1 MAEASVQRRQVVE
14 CLGKAD
20 AVIVIPPFAGLDRP
34 SLAAHLLQACARRE
48 GFKVRVLYASLAL
61 AEVIGEIIYQA
72 ICYAPTS
79 ALLGERCFA
88 RAAYGAPALGH
99 DSMFV
104 EGAIASVSGEA
115 KITREDI
122 EKAEQRIVEWLP
134 ELAAALAEAEI
145 PVVGCSTTFE
155 QTAASVAIL
164 NRLKA
169 LVPHAITLLGGANCE
184 GEMARGIL
192 SLPVSVDYVFSGESE
207 ETFSAFL
214 GEILAGRRPEGP
226 IIHGKI
232 CRELDG
238 LPTPDFS
245 EYFEQRSVFLPETLC
260 ASDDIV
266 WLPYEA
272 SRGCW
277 WGEKHHCTFCGINGQ
292 GMVFRQKSPDKVIA
306 ELQEITGRHGLP
318 RVCMLD
324 NIMPHRYFQTLVPR
338 LGQEVP
344 GLHLF
349 YEQKA
354 NLTLEQVLA
363 LKNAG
368 VALVQP
374 GIEALSTPVLRLMDK
389 GVTARQNIALL
400 RYARSARLEMNWNL
414 LYGFPGDCRD
424 DYEHTL
430 KLIPYL
436 RHLQPP
442 SDLCRL
448 SIDRFSPYF
457 DRPAQYGIR
466 SMRPMDS
473 YFAVLPEGVDI
484 PRIAYHFLGDYDSG
498 SLADAELVARLEDAV
513 NDWKRLWA
521 DDGDVPLLAVVQLGS
536 DSYVLMDTRGITGGQ
551 TVRFLNRGEA
561 EAAVVSHPLRQSSPA
576 SEWAREHGLA
586 LALDD
591 WHVAL
596 ATASPD
602 VLAEFERAARG
613 SAVRA
618 SEEPLRVVANIGS

>member
-1 MAEASVQRRQVVE
+1 MRG
-14 CLGKAD
+14 CLGTAD
-20 AVIVIPPFAGLDRP
+20 ALIVVPPFAGLDRP
-34 SLAAHLLQACARRE
+34 SLAAHLLQACAARC
-48 GFKVRVLYASLAL
+48 GFSVRVFYANLAL

-88 RAAYGAPALGH
+88 RAAYGAPALGR
-99 DSMFV
+99 DNMLV
-104 EGAIASVSGEA
+104 EGAIADVTGET
-115 KITREDI
+115 KISRADI

-134 ELAAALAEAEI
+134 ELAAVLAEAEI

-169 LVPHAITLLGGANCE
+169 LAPERITLLGGANCE

-207 ETFSAFL
+207 ETFPAFL
-214 GEILAGRRPEGP
+214 SEVLAGRRPEGRIVP
-226 IIHGKI
+226 GKV

-238 LPTPDFS
+238 LPTADFS
-245 EYFEQRSVFLPETLC
+245 EYFTQRSVFLPETLC
-260 ASDDIV
+260 ACDDVV

-306 ELQEITGRHGLP
+306 ELRAITGRHGLP
-318 RVCMLD
+318 RVCMVD
-324 NIMPHRYFQTLVPR
+324 NIMPHRYFQTLLPR

-363 LKNAG
+363 LKRAG

-389 GVTARQNIALL
+389 GVTARQNLALL

-424 DYEHTL
+424 DYEQTL
-430 KLIPYL
+430 ALIPYL

-457 DRPAQYGIR
+457 DRPDQYGIR

-473 YFAVLPEGVDI
+473 YFAVLPAGADV

-498 SLADAELVARLEDAV
+498 SLAEPELLERLEEGV

-521 DDGDVPLLAVVQLGS
+521 EQDGDVPLLAVVELAP
-536 DSYVLMDTRGITGGQ
+536 DSYVLMDTRGIPGGQ
-551 TVRFLNRGEA
+551 TVRFLNRREA
-561 EAAVVSHPLRQSSPA
+561 EAALVSHPLRQSSPE

-602 VLAEFERAARG
+602 VLAGFEGAARG
-613 SAVRA
+613 SPVPAPA
-618 SEEPLRVVANIGS
+618 EPLRIVANVGS

>member
-1 MAEASVQRRQVVE
+1 MNRAAVRQS
-14 CLGKAD
+14 LAQAD
-20 AVIVIPPFAGLDRP
+20 ALIVIPPFAGLDRP
-34 SLAAHLLQACARRE
+34 YLAAHLLQACAARR
-48 GFKVRVLYASLAL
+48 GFSVRVFYANLAL
-61 AEVIGEIIYQA
+61 AEAIGEIIYQA

-88 RAAYGAPALGH
+88 RAAYGTPPLGR
-99 DSMFV
+99 DNLLV
-104 EGAIASVSGEA
+104 EGAIASVSGE
-115 KITREDI
+115 TRISRQDI
-122 EKAEQRIVEWLP
+122 EAAEERILEWLP
-134 ELAAALAEAEI
+134 ELVALLAEAEI

-164 NRLKA
+164 NRLKELAPRTVA
-169 LVPHAITLLGGANCE
+169 LMGGANCE

-192 SLPVSVDYVFSGESE
+192 SLPVNVDYVFSGESE
-207 ETFSAFL
+207 ETFPAFL
-214 GEILAGRRPEGP
+214 GEIFSGRRPGGPVIEGTV
-226 IIHGKI
+226 
-232 CRELDG
+232 CRDLDA

-245 EYFEQRSVFLPETLC
+245 EYFEQRDAFLPGTVC
-260 ASDDIV
+260 ASDEIV

-292 GMVFRQKSPDKVIA
+292 GMVFRQKSPQKVIA
-306 ELQEITGRHGLP
+306 ELREVTGRHGLP
-318 RVCMLD
+318 RVCMVD
-324 NIMPHRYFQTLVPR
+324 NIMPHGYFQTLLPR
-338 LGQEVP
+338 LEREVP

-363 LKNAG
+363 LKKAG

-374 GIEALSTPVLRLMDK
+374 GIEALSTPLLRLMDK

-414 LYGFPGDCRD
+414 LYGFPGDAAG
-424 DYEHTL
+424 DYEDTL

-466 SMRPMDS
+466 SARPMDS
-473 YFAVLPEGVDI
+473 YFAVLPDGADI

-498 SLADAELVARLEDAV
+498 SLADPGLVSRLEEAV

-521 DDGDVPLLAVVQLGS
+521 AEEGDVPLLALVELAP
-536 DSYVLMDTRGITGGQ
+536 DSYVLMDTRGIPGCQ
-551 TVRFLNRGEA
+551 TIRFLNRSEA
-561 EAAVVSHPLRQSSPA
+561 QAALVSHPLRQSNPA
-576 SEWAREHGLA
+576 SEWAREQGLA

-596 ATASPD
+596 ATAGPE
-602 VLAEFERAARG
+602 VLAGFESAARG
-613 SAVRA
+613 AAGAAPRES
-618 SEEPLRVVANIGS
+618 LRPVESVLS